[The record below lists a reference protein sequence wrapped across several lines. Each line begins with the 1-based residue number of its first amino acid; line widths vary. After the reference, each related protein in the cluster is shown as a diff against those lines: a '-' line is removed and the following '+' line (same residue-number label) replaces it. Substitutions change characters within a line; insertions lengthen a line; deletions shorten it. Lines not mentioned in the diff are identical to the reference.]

1 MKKLKKVF
9 SKLDIFGVDFS
20 FKYKNHDKYKTSLG
34 GLFFILFCIAILI
47 IVIYYFIPFINRKNY
62 SIIYYS
68 MNLAKTEKVILKE
81 SKASFAIGLTC
92 NVDKEFGIK
101 GEDLLNFESRFIILK
116 KERDG
121 SKKKTKEIISS
132 HPCTYADFYNNY
144 NEQVD
149 ILGLNHL
156 QCLDKTD
163 YVIEGLYTDEIF
175 AYYEFSVISKE
186 DNPEHFDKIYNY
198 LTRNDCYLEFYYMD
212 ISFDLNNYKEPIKPY
227 MNSLYIQLNP
237 ITLIKKNIYFMNQYF
252 DDDDYLVFV
261 YDRQEPMRQILFSKT
276 EEITFYKGKDRGIKK
291 PGDYDCYAK
300 FYIRADIKKTE
311 IKRKYQKIM
320 EFYAD
325 VYSLLIALLYILMAI
340 FNLINSFYAN
350 ISLEKKIFLFRE
362 IRDNHF
368 DVFKKYKNIKKLID
382 LTESPKNTNQQFQ
395 NQITVEKIKNDNYG
409 NNPLVSKEI
418 QLLKSIEKE
427 EISTYKIKG
436 NIKDINEKN
445 KNKISKFNDLQNEPK
460 TTKIKNRRKKR
471 ININSRKSDL
481 NSATSF
487 NYKSNLNE
495 TKNIYKNNAPEIFEV
510 KKGEK
515 INYSYNIFEIIISSF
530 FGCCMTRKL
539 KLKNNLHAQANNII
553 YNKLDVV
560 LYLRSM
566 LLLDVMSTILL
577 DNNKKNIIEFLI
589 HPKLSIDNNQE
600 NENKNKKYFGKYG
613 EDDFNNFYDEI
624 SNLIPNSYKM
634 KNDKI
639 LISLSNN
646 ELKKLI

>member
-340 FNLINSFYAN
+340 FNFINSFYAN
-350 ISLEKKIFLFRE
+350 HSLGKKIFLFKE
-362 IRDNHF
+362 IENNNF
-368 DVFKKYKNIKKLID
+368 DVFKKYNNIKKLID
-382 LTESPKNTNQQFQ
+382 LTEPIKDSSQQQFH
-395 NQITVEKIKNDNYG
+395 NQATVEKIKNENYG

-418 QLLKSIEKE
+418 QLLKSLEKE

-566 LLLDVMSTILL
+566 LLLDVMSTI
-577 DNNKKNIIEFLI
+577 
-589 HPKLSIDNNQE
+589 
-600 NENKNKKYFGKYG
+600 
-613 EDDFNNFYDEI
+613 
-624 SNLIPNSYKM
+624 
-634 KNDKI
+634 
-639 LISLSNN
+639 
-646 ELKKLI
+646 